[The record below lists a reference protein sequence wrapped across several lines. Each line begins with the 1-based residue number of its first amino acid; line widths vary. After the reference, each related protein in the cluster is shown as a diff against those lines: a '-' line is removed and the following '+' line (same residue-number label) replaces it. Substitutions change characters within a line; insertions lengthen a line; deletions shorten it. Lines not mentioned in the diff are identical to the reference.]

1 MCCASTFC
9 NLRLNGQGEVK
20 VGLEGFSLGN
30 LRAWAVNDSS
40 VRRKDFT
47 FGGSGFSK
55 KDLRLQVSK
64 DENYC
69 VSYNR
74 SVFVVKENKE
84 VEIPNFNSCEFEFLD
99 S

>member
-1 MCCASTFC
+1 MT
-9 NLRLNGQGEVK
+9 
-20 VGLEGFSLGN
+20 VGLRGFSQAN
-30 LRAWAVNDSS
+30 IRVWAVSEGAVS
-40 VRRKDFT
+40 RKDFT
-47 FGGSGFSK
+47 VGGEEFGK

-74 SVFVVKENKE
+74 DVFVVNEDKE